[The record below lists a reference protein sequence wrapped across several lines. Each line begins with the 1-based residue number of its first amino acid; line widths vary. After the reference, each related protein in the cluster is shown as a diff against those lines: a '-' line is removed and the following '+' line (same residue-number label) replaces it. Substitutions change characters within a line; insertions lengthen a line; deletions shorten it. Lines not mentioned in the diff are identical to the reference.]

1 MTRFKLAAT
10 AAVVVISIAATASAA
25 VPSMLSLGP
34 KVKTKTPSYLGYYDG
49 HKDAYLVTD
58 VSSKA
63 QATAMHINYSAELA
77 KVKGAPPQYF
87 IAGKAAPGQIA
98 VFGSEPGES
107 DYNPLWEELI
117 VTWKPGVNA
126 RAAGQGRPDQ
136 RPREAGQADREGR
149 ARGDQRSDHERR
161 DLATSRSTVWRSQT
175 HGSRYTP

>member
-10 AAVVVISIAATASAA
+10 AAVVVISITATASAA
-25 VPSMLSLGP
+25 VPSMLALGP
-34 KVKTKTPSYLGYYDG
+34 SAKTRTTTYLGYYDH

-63 QATAMHINYSAELA
+63 QATAMHINYSPALA
-77 KVKGAPPQYF
+77 KVKGAPAQYF

-117 VTWKPGVNA
+117 VTWKPGVTPVLLQQDDQIEGLAKQGKLTVTDAHVVINA
-126 RAAGQGRPDQ
+126 PITNVG
-136 RPREAGQADREGR
+136 
-149 ARGDQRSDHERR
+149 
-161 DLATSRSTVWRSQT
+161 T
-175 HGSRYTP
+175 

>member
-1 MTRFKLAAT
+1 MSGIKLTAT
-10 AAVVVISIAATASAA
+10 AGVAALAIAATASAA

-34 KVKTKTPSYLGYYDG
+34 VVHAKTATYLGYYDG

-63 QATAMHINYSAELA
+63 QAKAMHINFSAMIG

-87 IAGKAAPGQIA
+87 IAGKAAPGQVA

-117 VTWKPGVNA
+117 VTWKPGVKPVLLVKDDQINGLAKKGMLTVKDEHVVINA
-126 RAAGQGRPDQ
+126 PITNVG
-136 RPREAGQADREGR
+136 
-149 ARGDQRSDHERR
+149 
-161 DLATSRSTVWRSQT
+161 T
-175 HGSRYTP
+175 